1 MKTTEQSY
9 SEPQLGSNIVT
20 MDAFML
26 AEKIRMKEITCTF
39 AVQTYIDH
47 IKKVNPTI
55 NALVEERFSEAL
67 KEAETKDM
75 MVQTGKNKG
84 ALHGIPISM
93 KESLHVAGM
102 KTTGGLIYRKNQIEH
117 EDAEIVAKLKEEGAI
132 ILGKTNTPTLC
143 FCQETDNKLY
153 GRTNNP
159 WDESKT
165 VGGSSGGEGALIAAG
180 GSAVGI
186 GSDIGGSIRFPSH
199 FNGVIGFRPGKFQV
213 SQEGHFPF
221 VTHPFQERMI
231 GIGPMGKSIRDM
243 KLLYSIIAQH
253 PIKDKKLE
261 EFNLEFLEKKLDA
274 PLSNE
279 TNQLLDQIETSL
291 SENFSVQ
298 RSLPPF
304 FNESTLL
311 WQEMM
316 AVDGGKDM
324 ETVAFNGQKPRT
336 IFEFLKERSTKT
348 SDLHYYL
355 TWAIIG
361 AKLFRP
367 STKRIREIDQI
378 LKQGDSILEEYL
390 DKKILIMPVY
400 HCAASPHTTVYKEI
414 FSIRKTFLK
423 YMPYVAYANVWGL
436 PALTI
441 PVGEDLNGMPIAI
454 QLVSKNGNEQALF
467 HLGTLIEEQ
476 YRGYRCAF

>member
-1 MKTTEQSY
+1 
-9 SEPQLGSNIVT
+9 

-47 IKKVNPTI
+47 IKKINPTI

-75 MVQTGKNKG
+75 MIQTGKNKG
-84 ALHGIPISM
+84 ALHGVPISM
-93 KESLHVAGM
+93 KESLHVERM
-102 KTTGGLIYRKNQIEH
+102 KTTGGLIHRKNQIEH

-199 FNGVIGFRPGKFQV
+199 FNGIIGFKPGKFQV

-243 KLLYSIIAQH
+243 ELLYSIIAQH

-261 EFNLEFLEKKLDA
+261 EFNLEFLEKKLDI
-274 PLSNE
+274 PLSSE

-367 STKRIREIDQI
+367 STKRIHEIDQI
-378 LKQGDSILEEYL
+378 LKQGDSVLEEYL

-400 HCAASPHTTVYKEI
+400 HCTASPHTTVYKEI